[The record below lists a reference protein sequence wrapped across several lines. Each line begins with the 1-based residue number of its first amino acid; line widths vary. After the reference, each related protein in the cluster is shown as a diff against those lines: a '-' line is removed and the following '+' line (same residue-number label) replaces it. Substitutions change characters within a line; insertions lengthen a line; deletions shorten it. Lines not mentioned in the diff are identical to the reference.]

1 MIGEDEAMRGI
12 GEELTVGE
20 RIAWY
25 RRRRGMSQEVLAGIV
40 GRTVDWLSKVENN
53 RIDLDRLSVIRS
65 LADALDVTVGDLL
78 GEPTLLE
85 WNSES
90 GTRTVAALRDTLLNY
105 RQLSPFVRTP
115 TGEPPR
121 VEDISTDVGMV
132 WSAYQD
138 SRYGYVVGRL
148 PQLLSS
154 AQVATQL
161 YVGEVQERA
170 FALLALTYQAT
181 AVLLTKLGE
190 ADLAWMAAER
200 GFTAA
205 QRSNDNVV
213 IGSLFRSVTHTL
225 LSTGRYAE
233 ATQLTSDAA
242 AYLQPGLADA
252 GPEYLSVYGTLLL
265 AGSVAAAR
273 AEDRGS
279 AQTFLNEADETARR
293 LGRDSNHLWTAFGPT
308 NVSIHRVT
316 AAMDLGDVEFA
327 IDLGPRLDTSGMPVE
342 RQVRHAL
349 EIARALSARNRTE
362 DALAEVLAAEQ
373 KAPEQVRHHAIS
385 RQLVQTWMR
394 RGRGRPSFQLAGL
407 AQRVRVST

>member
-1 MIGEDEAMRGI
+1 MRGI

-40 GRTVDWLSKVENN
+40 GRTVDWLSKIENN

-65 LADALDVTVGDLL
+65 VAEALDVAIGDLV

-105 RQLSPFVRTP
+105 RQLSPFMQASSTEAPSVQALRTS
-115 TGEPPR
+115 
-121 VEDISTDVGMV
+121 VDMV
-132 WSAYQD
+132 WAAYQD
-138 SRYGYVVGRL
+138 SRYGYVVARL
-148 PQLLSS
+148 PELLSH
-154 AQVATQL
+154 AQAAGQQH
-161 YVGEVQERA
+161 GGDQQQQS
-170 FALLALTYQAT
+170 FALLGLAYQAA

-190 ADLAWMAAER
+190 ADLAWIAAER
-200 GFTAA
+200 GFAAA
-205 QRSNDNVV
+205 QRSDDPVV

-225 LSTGRYAE
+225 LSTGRYSE
-233 ATQLTSDAA
+233 ATQLTTDAA

-273 AEDRGS
+273 AEDRSS
-279 AQTFLNEADETARR
+279 AQTFLNEADEMARR

-316 AAMDLGDVEFA
+316 AAMDLGDIEFA
-327 IDLGPRLDTSGMPVE
+327 IDLGPRVDTSALPVE

-362 DALAEVLAAEQ
+362 DALATVLAAEQ
-373 KAPEQVRHHAIS
+373 KAPEQVRHHAIA

-407 AQRVRVST
+407 AQRVRVTP

>member
-1 MIGEDEAMRGI
+1 MRGI

-40 GRTVDWLSKVENN
+40 GRTVDWLSKIENS

-65 LADALDVTVGDLL
+65 VAEALDVTVGDLV

-90 GTRTVAALRDTLLNY
+90 GTKTVAGLRDALLNY
-105 RQLSPFVRTP
+105 RQLSPFMQP
-115 TGEPPR
+115 SGEEAPS
-121 VEDISTDVGMV
+121 VTTLGASVDAV

-138 SRYGYVVGRL
+138 SRYGYVVARL
-148 PQLLSS
+148 PELLAS
-154 AQVATQL
+154 AQAATQTL
-161 YVGEVQERA
+161 SGDDQSRS
-170 FALLALTYQAT
+170 FALLGLSYQAT

-190 ADLAWMAAER
+190 ADLAWIAAER

-205 QRSNDNVV
+205 QRSADVVV

-225 LSTGRYAE
+225 LSTGRYTE
-233 ATQLTSDAA
+233 ATKLTNDAA
-242 AYLQPGLADA
+242 AYLQPGLAAA

-273 AEDRGS
+273 AEDRS
-279 AQTFLNEADETARR
+279 SVQSFLNEADETARR
-293 LGRDSNHLWTAFGPT
+293 LGHDSNYLWTAFGPT

-316 AAMDLGDVEFA
+316 TAMDLGDVQLA
-327 IDLGPRLDTSGMPVE
+327 IDLGPRVDTSALPIE

-349 EIARALSARNRTE
+349 ETARALSARNLTKE
-362 DALAEVLAAEQ
+362 ALTAVLAAEQ

-407 AQRVRVST
+407 AQRVRVAT